1 MGTDTLQGRGLH
13 FSSLGRYS
21 PGMGNNTFLGW
32 GLTFSRYNSRMG
44 SDNLQ
49 EWGLTLFS
57 GRVVGGETNTSR
69 VGIDTLKG
77 SGLYRD
83 RD

>member
-1 MGTDTLQGRGLH
+1 MRTNTLSKSELILSIGRD
-13 FSSLGRYS
+13 
-21 PGMGNNTFLGW
+21 TFLGW

-57 GRVVGGETNTSR
+57 GRVVGAKLILQE
-69 VGIDTLKG
+69 L
-77 SGLYRD
+77 GLILSRD
-83 RD
+83 RDSTGIGTDTF